1 MSSLKELKGLRE
13 TVLAEEKAKTQA
25 LLQNL
30 PDPIDTLEPEEAI
43 VPQDVDQPVEAP
55 DDFDT
60 APVFSSPPPP
70 VQPSIV
76 RPSPSRPSAAPAARA
91 KTGKE
96 PGLIIPLTP
105 KIQERLQKHVEGAR
119 WSPAELVIEIIR
131 VTLHQG
137 YPAIQFEG
145 QLIAKPGT
153 YRTYERNPMEAAL
166 RIVSG
171 QGIFNVSVT
180 SENPDYQHWLSYF
193 ADQKAPDPDKSAQ
206 QICLFSLQTYLE
218 SMEDFRPHGWTK
230 TISPTSF
237 SLTSA
242 A

>member
-13 TVLAEEKAKTQA
+13 SVLAEEKAKTQA

-30 PDPIDTLEPEEAI
+30 PDPIHSFEPEEAN
-43 VPQDVDQPVEAP
+43 VPEDVDQPVESS
-55 DDFDT
+55 DEFDT
-60 APVFSSPPPP
+60 APVFSPPP
-70 VQPSIV
+70 VQPAIV
-76 RPSPSRPSAAPAARA
+76 RPSPSRPSAPPAARA

-96 PGLIIPLTP
+96 PALIIPLTP
-105 KIQERLQKHVEGAR
+105 KIQERLQKHVEDAR
-119 WSPAELVIEIIR
+119 WSSAELVMEIIR

-137 YPAIQFEG
+137 YPAIQFED
-145 QLIAKPGT
+145 QLIANPGT
-153 YRTYERNPMEAAL
+153 YRTYERNPMEALL

-218 SMEDFRPHGWTK
+218 SMEDFRPHGWVK
-230 TISPTSF
+230 VISPASF
-237 SLTSA
+237 SLAPAS
-242 A
+242 